1 VGYPAF
7 KGEASG
13 VKGLTLPRSFHLGY
27 GLYLAN
33 MPVFAIYMFIYLSF
47 SHPPVLKS
55 KFSVI
60 KVAHLKF

>member
-1 VGYPAF
+1 VSYPAF

-13 VKGLTLPRSFHLGY
+13 VKGLTLPVPSVRDMASTW
-27 GLYLAN
+27 AN

-47 SHPPVLKS
+47 SHPVLKG